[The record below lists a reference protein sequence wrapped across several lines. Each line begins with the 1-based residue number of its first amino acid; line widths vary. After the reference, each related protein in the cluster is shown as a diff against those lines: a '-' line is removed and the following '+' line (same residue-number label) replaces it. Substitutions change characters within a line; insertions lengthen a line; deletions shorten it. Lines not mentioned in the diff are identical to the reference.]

1 MKAPSAFSLALLFL
15 ATACTDS
22 GTEVPADTP
31 DDRLAADV
39 ATVAGDAT
47 YEDVGVMH
55 TQFGA
60 FGVPT
65 GDVPRTGGWHGACP
79 YDAESS
85 RFVCPVMAVGG
96 RTMSRSYAFA
106 DAAGNAQNAYDATA
120 TASANFRSTM
130 SGALS
135 RDGWSATVSHERDMT
150 VSGLSGAETSH
161 TINGTGTSAQMRS
174 RHTDAGER
182 TYSMSSVATYTDVVV
197 PFPRTRGA
205 WPLSGT
211 ITRTI
216 VATREGD
223 GATHTRTTTT
233 TFNGTRFATL
243 TVGER
248 TFTLDLATGRP
259 VRRR

>member
-1 MKAPSAFSLALLFL
+1 MKAPRVLASALLLFSV
-15 ATACTDS
+15 ACSDS
-22 GTEVPADTP
+22 GTGVPAP
-31 DDRLAADV
+31 SAEDRLAADV
-39 ATVAGDAT
+39 AVVSGDAT

-65 GDVPRTGGWHGACP
+65 GDIARTGGWHGACP
-79 YDAESS
+79 YDAASG
-85 RFVCPVMAVGG
+85 RFVCPVVSMHG

-106 DAAGNAQNAYDATA
+106 DAAGNAQSAYDAT
-120 TASANFRSTM
+120 TTESANFRSTM
-130 SGALS
+130 SGAVA
-135 RDGWSATVSHERDMT
+135 RDDWSATVSHDRDMT

-161 TINGTGTSAQMRS
+161 TINGTGSSAQIRS
-174 RHTDAGER
+174 RHTDAGDR
-182 TYSMSSVATYTDVVV
+182 TYSMSSVATFTNVVV

-205 WPLSGT
+205 WPVSGT

-216 VATREGD
+216 TATRDGD
-223 GATHTRTTTT
+223 ATAHTRTTTT

-248 TFTLDLATGRP
+248 TFSLDLATGRV
-259 VRRR
+259 VRGR

>member
-1 MKAPSAFSLALLFL
+1 MKAPYALASALLLFSV
-15 ATACTDS
+15 ACTDS

-31 DDRLAADV
+31 EERLAADV
-39 ATVAGDAT
+39 AVVAGDAT

-65 GDVPRTGGWHGACP
+65 GDVPRTGGWHGGCP
-79 YDAESS
+79 FEAASG
-85 RFVCPVMAVGG
+85 RFVCPVISANG

-106 DAAGNAQNAYDATA
+106 DAAGNAQSAYNAT
-120 TASANFRSTM
+120 TTESANFRSMM
-130 SGALS
+130 SGAVA
-135 RDGWSATVSHERDMT
+135 REGWSATMSHDRDMT

-161 TINGTGTSAQMRS
+161 TINGTGSSAQTRS
-174 RHTDAGER
+174 RHTDAGDR
-182 TYSMSSVATYTDVVV
+182 TYSMSSLATFANVVV

-205 WPLSGT
+205 WPVSGT

-216 VATREGD
+216 TATRDGD
-223 GATHTRTTTT
+223 AATHTRTTTT

-243 TVGER
+243 TVGDR
-248 TFTLDLATGRP
+248 TFTLDLATGRV